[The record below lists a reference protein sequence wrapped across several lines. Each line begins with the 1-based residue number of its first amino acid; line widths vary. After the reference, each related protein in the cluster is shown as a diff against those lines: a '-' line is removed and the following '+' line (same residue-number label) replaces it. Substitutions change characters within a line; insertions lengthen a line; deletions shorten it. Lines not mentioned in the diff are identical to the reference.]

1 MKRSKFK
8 DSDTHK
14 EPTSRQPDSDGS
26 GSVVSLHSSSSSDEK
41 VPENPQSESRTM
53 TQIELAEEITALKS
67 EGGRPKVSQSKLDKL
82 QKKLQEL
89 PTQDTLDEIIHSVKN
104 QNYHAKDL
112 PNTSANNGKSF
123 SFRGS
128 VGWHNNAIQPQQ
140 MSVTEKC
147 GDNPAKQL
155 KDISA
160 HFEVA
165 INKMHDQLCSVG
177 NSLLALHDGLPIK
190 MLEAANHKLEA
201 RCNVLEQVCDQMK
214 NKFSRLEL
222 SNDELDRHCGQLRQV
237 NQNLE
242 VRCLYLEQ
250 VSQSNENEKTDLQ
263 KQIHDLKDRVAEL
276 AGNYERATS
285 AYHEL
290 ENLNQKNEIKIQS
303 VEEAKK
309 HLESKYKSCASDNQ
323 KKESQIEQYQKCLD
337 QYKKKCRECEEAI
350 VASRREKE
358 NLVTKLELL
367 NKEHAQI
374 VVKYDELKSICAPKD
389 ELIARLDAEMKELS
403 GFVEKTIKEK
413 TEAES
418 KSKRDEELLQR
429 MLTEY
434 DILARD
440 YQQAQE
446 SRKAIHEKLES
457 SQTEMTNLRE
467 TISKLAS
474 RNTILE
480 EASKENGKLQANSVE
495 QLPVKS
501 KSSKGRKTWDQSTP
515 VKKREPHLHNTSTSY
530 KRSEMMRDV
539 LGNESVSSSHPYTPM
554 DTYSSLATPSSCVRK
569 QDFIS
574 CETQSYASAPNGS
587 SLGRKQDLL
596 SNETQTFISASTSSS
611 LGKKPDFSSSGP
623 KTSTPIKKHP
633 VKSVATKDSPELN
646 QAALPGG
653 MMVKKTNLLTM
664 FDVVFED
671 TNSGEEMFRSHT
683 GRTCRTYSEP
693 AQTEATFL
701 PSTDEAASGVTDS
714 SFSTSRNTRM
724 LTADDYEVFE
734 PRKSRS
740 NQRETSNI
748 AEKDFSIPNQAVG
761 RDNGEENTKICSMEK
776 RFLNLTEERKRL
788 ESTLSRMTKRSDED
802 KAYLESRLE
811 EVAKELAFV
820 RSQLRRL

>member
-53 TQIELAEEITALKS
+53 TQIESAEEITALKS

-104 QNYHAKDL
+104 QNYRAKDL

-123 SFRGS
+123 SLFRGS
-128 VGWHNNAIQPQQ
+128 VGWNNNAIQPQQ

-214 NKFSRLEL
+214 NKFSRLEQ

-276 AGNYERATS
+276 AGSYERATS

-309 HLESKYKSCASDNQ
+309 HLESKYKSCVSENQ
-323 KKESQIEQYQKCLD
+323 KKESQIEQYQKL
-337 QYKKKCRECEEAI
+337 
-350 VASRREKE
+350 
-358 NLVTKLELL
+358 
-367 NKEHAQI
+367 
-374 VVKYDELKSICAPKD
+374 KYDELKSICAPKD

-403 GFVEKTIKEK
+403 GFVEKTIK
-413 TEAES
+413 
-418 KSKRDEELLQR
+418 

-457 SQTEMTNLRE
+457 SETEMTNLRDAYMNNE
-467 TISKLAS
+467 WSLEREAEVHLLGFRTISKLAS
-474 RNTILE
+474 RNTI
-480 EASKENGKLQANSVE
+480 SVE

-539 LGNESVSSSHPYTPM
+539 LGNESVSSSHPYTTM

-587 SLGRKQDLL
+587 SLGRKQDL
-596 SNETQTFISASTSSS
+596 
-611 LGKKPDFSSSGP
+611 
-623 KTSTPIKKHP
+623 
-633 VKSVATKDSPELN
+633 
-646 QAALPGG
+646 
-653 MMVKKTNLLTM
+653 

-748 AEKDFSIPNQAVG
+748 AEKEFSIPNQSKFAVEKLLCLWAVG

-788 ESTLSRMTKRSDED
+788 ESTLSRMTKRSEED

-820 RSQLRRL
+820 RSVTT